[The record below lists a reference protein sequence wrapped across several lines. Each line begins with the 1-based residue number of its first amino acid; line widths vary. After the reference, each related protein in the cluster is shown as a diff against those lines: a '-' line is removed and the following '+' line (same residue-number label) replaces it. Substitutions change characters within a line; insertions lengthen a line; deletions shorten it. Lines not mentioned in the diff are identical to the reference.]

1 MASEGGEKLK
11 SEEDATLAQLESAE
25 TELELFKLSGDID
38 HVLLDASLD
47 EYQQYLDQL
56 DAASAHLDTLVS
68 STAATLD
75 ELSSIS
81 ASFKSVSAQ
90 TKSFQAQSASI
101 LEEQHKSEVVAQQIA
116 ENLRYYEPLE
126 RITRRLNA
134 PHAGSFVGTKDFS
147 DMLVT
152 LDECIDYM
160 QTHPSHKEAE
170 TYRSRYRLLLTR
182 ALTLVRNTFLTAVRE
197 ITTEVAGRIAAKQ
210 LNDTTMFA
218 LLYAKFRVGAAEMKE
233 VGLEIQKRAN
243 PPADA
248 EPGIEGEYQSLMN
261 ELHSSFAACRGR
273 LILPI
278 VQKRLAETAQ
288 LPSSKDLVQFAR
300 ASIGYIR
307 GICLDEFE
315 LWSEWFHGYR
325 GLYDFLESICEP
337 LYDHLRPRII
347 HENKLSKLCSLVT
360 LLQTRYLHDEEEDG
374 PTDLNQL
381 DFSALIQPA
390 LEDAQTRLVF
400 RALAILRE
408 EIEMFRPKPEDLDY
422 PRLTSAPPMSAT
434 APLSGRRSSRDALTP
449 LPKTPT
455 TNDLDDDSGEESSFT
470 WTLASSR
477 RSALKHCYPTLSRS
491 LRLLSRIY
499 RLVNSSVFDDLAHQ
513 IVHQTTLSL
522 VTASQQISAKSS
534 PVDGRLFLLK
544 HLLLLKSQIVAFD
557 IEYVTPDVSFDFS
570 GVASTFW
577 EIRERGGLFNPASWM
592 KLFSS
597 GGLLPRVVE
606 NMLDAK
612 VELDGQL
619 RTAINE
625 FTAGFAADMCK
636 DLPKDLEKTGG
647 PRKGGDRESI
657 LAEAV
662 EKTRIRI
669 EKEIPILRAKL
680 EQYLDDHRTRET
692 LVAAVEDQVVQ
703 IYEAFFDAYTS
714 QQSAGKAGTRNGK
727 VNGAAAATVTTP
739 ISRKG
744 KSPENAVWDLD
755 TFAEWAEGLFNVAL
769 PNVEDEDEDGDGDG
783 SHLASRSFSR
793 SGSL

>member
-1 MASEGGEKLK
+1 MATSR
-11 SEEDATLAQLESAE
+11 EENVDTYKDATLAGLAEAE
-25 TELELFKLSGDID
+25 TELALFKLSGDID
-38 HVLLDASLD
+38 DILLDASLD

-56 DAASAHLDTLVS
+56 SEARSHLDTLLA
-68 STAATLD
+68 STAATLS
-75 ELSSIS
+75 ELSTIS
-81 ASFKSVSAQ
+81 ASFASISTQ
-90 TKSFQAQSASI
+90 TQSFQEQSATI
-101 LEEQHKSEVVAQQIA
+101 IEDQRKNEFIAQEIA
-116 ENLRYYEPLE
+116 DNLRYYEPLE

-134 PHAGSFVGTKDFS
+134 PQAGNFVRSQDFS

-160 QTHPSHKEAE
+160 QTHPAHKEAE
-170 TYRSRYRLLLTR
+170 SYRSRYKLLLTR
-182 ALTLVRNTFLTAVRE
+182 ALTLVRNTFMAGVRE
-197 ITTEVAGRIAAKQ
+197 TTTEVAGRIAAKQ
-210 LNDTTMFA
+210 LNDTTMSA

-233 VGLEIQKRAN
+233 LGLEIHKRAN

-248 EPGIEGEYQSLMN
+248 DPGTEGEYQSLMN
-261 ELHSSFAACRGR
+261 ELHASFAACRGR

-278 VQKRLAETAQ
+278 VHKRLAETAQ
-288 LPSSKDLVQFAR
+288 LPTSTDLVQFAR
-300 ASIGYIR
+300 AAISYIR

-325 GLYDFLESICEP
+325 GLYDFLESICEA

-374 PTDLNQL
+374 ALDLNQL

-408 EIEMFRPKPEDLDY
+408 EIEMFKPKPEDLDY
-422 PRLTSAPPMSAT
+422 PRLTSAPPVSAT
-434 APLSGRRSSRDALTP
+434 KAPLSGRRGSRDPLTAV
-449 LPKTPT
+449 PKTPIA
-455 TNDLDDDSGEESSFT
+455 DLDEDSGEEGTFS
-470 WTLASSR
+470 WTMGASR
-477 RSALKHCYPTLSRS
+477 RSALKNCYPTLSRS
-491 LRLLSRIY
+491 IRLLSRIY

-513 IVHQTTLSL
+513 IVHQTTQSL
-522 VTASQQISAKSS
+522 VSASTQISAKSS
-534 PVDGRLFLLK
+534 MADGQLFLLR

-577 EIRERGGLFNPASWM
+577 ELRERGGLFNPGAWM
-592 KLFSS
+592 RLFSS
-597 GGLLPRVVE
+597 GGLLPKVVE

-612 VELDGQL
+612 QELDGRL
-619 RTAINE
+619 RQVINE
-625 FTAGFAADMCK
+625 FTADFARSMCS
-636 DLPKDLEKTGG
+636 DLPKDVEKLGG
-647 PRKGGDRESI
+647 KKAGWEDV

-662 EKTRIRI
+662 GKTRNTV

-703 IYEAFFDAYTS
+703 IYEAFFDAYAAK
-714 QQSAGKAGTRNGK
+714 SASRKGNGK
-727 VNGAAAATVTTP
+727 VNGSMTP

-744 KSPENAVWDLD
+744 KGPENAVWDLD

-769 PNVEDEDEDGDGDG
+769 PKVEDDGDDQ
-783 SHLASRSFSR
+783 SHIASRSLSR
-793 SGSL
+793 SRSP

>member
-1 MASEGGEKLK
+1 MAETTEPVDTGKR
-11 SEEDATLAQLESAE
+11 DATLAQLEEAD
-25 TELELFKLSGDID
+25 TELALSKLSGEVDD
-38 HVLLDASLD
+38 ALLDASLD

-56 DAASAHLDTLVS
+56 DAARTHLDTLLA
-68 STAATLD
+68 STAATLS

-81 ASFKSVSAQ
+81 AAFKSIDSQ

-101 LEEQHKSEVVAQQIA
+101 REEQHKNELIA
-116 ENLRYYEPLE
+116 GDIADNLRYYEPLE

-134 PHAGSFVGTKDFS
+134 PQAGNFVRSQDFS

-160 QTHPSHKEAE
+160 QTHPAHKEAE
-170 TYRSRYRLLLTR
+170 SYRSRYKLLLTR
-182 ALTLVRNTFLTAVRE
+182 ALTLVRNTFMAGVRE
-197 ITTEVAGRIAAKQ
+197 TTTEVAGRIAAKQ
-210 LNDTTMFA
+210 LNDTTMSA
-218 LLYAKFRVGAAEMKE
+218 LLYAKFRVGAAEMKQL
-233 VGLEIQKRAN
+233 GLEIQKRAN

-248 EPGIEGEYQSLMN
+248 EPGTEGEYQSLMN
-261 ELHSSFAACRGR
+261 ELHASFAACRGR

-278 VQKRLAETAQ
+278 VHKRLAETAQ
-288 LPSSKDLVQFAR
+288 LPQSKDLVQFAR
-300 ASIGYIR
+300 AAISYIR

-315 LWSEWFHGYR
+315 LWAEWFHGYR
-325 GLYDFLESICEP
+325 GLYDFLESLCEP

-347 HENKLSKLCSLVT
+347 HENKLAKLCSLVT

-374 PTDLNQL
+374 APDLNQL

-408 EIEMFRPKPEDLDY
+408 EIEMFKPKLEDLDY
-422 PRLTSAPPMSAT
+422 PRLTSAPPVSAT
-434 APLSGRRSSRDALTP
+434 KTPLSGRRGSRDPLTS
-449 LPKTPT
+449 LPKTPIT
-455 TNDLDDDSGEESSFT
+455 DLDEDSADEGPFS
-470 WTLASSR
+470 WTLSASR
-477 RSALKHCYPTLSRS
+477 RSALKHSYPTLSRS
-491 LRLLSRIY
+491 IRLLSRIY

-522 VTASQQISAKSS
+522 VSASSQISTRSS
-534 PVDGRLFLLK
+534 PADGQLFLLK

-577 EIRERGGLFNPASWM
+577 ELRERGGLFNPATWM

-597 GGLLPRVVE
+597 GGLLPKVVE

-612 VELDGQL
+612 QELDGRL
-619 RTAINE
+619 RQVINE
-625 FTAGFAADMCK
+625 FTAGFARLMCK
-636 DLPKDLEKTGG
+636 ELPRGVEKVGG
-647 PRKGGDRESI
+647 KKADRETV

-662 EKTRIRI
+662 SKTRKTV

-703 IYEAFFDAYTS
+703 IYEGFFDDYAAH
-714 QQSAGKAGTRNGK
+714 SAGTMGRNGK
-727 VNGAAAATVTTP
+727 LSGSAATP

-744 KSPENAVWDLD
+744 KGPEDAVWDID

-769 PNVEDEDEDGDGDG
+769 PNVEDEEDGG
-783 SHLASRSFSR
+783 SHAASRSLSR
-793 SGSL
+793 SRSP

>member
-1 MASEGGEKLK
+1 MAEITEPVEMGKK
-11 SEEDATLAQLESAE
+11 DATLAQLEEAD
-25 TELELFKLSGDID
+25 TELALYKLSGAID
-38 HVLLDASLD
+38 DALLDASLD

-56 DAASAHLDTLVS
+56 DAARSHLDTLLE
-68 STAATLD
+68 STAATLS

-81 ASFKSVSAQ
+81 AAFKSIDSQ

-101 LEEQHKSEVVAQQIA
+101 REEQHKNELIA
-116 ENLRYYEPLE
+116 RDIADNLRYYEPLD

-134 PHAGSFVGTKDFS
+134 PQAGNFVRSQDFS

-160 QTHPSHKEAE
+160 QTHPAHKEAE
-170 TYRSRYRLLLTR
+170 SYRSRYKLLLTR
-182 ALTLVRNTFLTAVRE
+182 ALTLVRNTFMAGVRE
-197 ITTEVAGRIAAKQ
+197 TTTEVAGRIAAKQ
-210 LNDTTMFA
+210 LNDTTMSA

-233 VGLEIQKRAN
+233 LGLEIQKRAS

-248 EPGIEGEYQSLMN
+248 EPGTEGEYQSLMN
-261 ELHSSFAACRGR
+261 ELHASFAACRGR

-278 VQKRLAETAQ
+278 VHKRLAETAH
-288 LPSSKDLVQFAR
+288 LPHSKDLVQFAR
-300 ASIGYIR
+300 AAISYIR

-315 LWSEWFHGYR
+315 LWAEWFHGYH
-325 GLYDFLESICEP
+325 GLYDFLESLCEP

-347 HENKLSKLCSLVT
+347 HENKLAKLCSLVT

-374 PTDLNQL
+374 APDLNQL

-408 EIEMFRPKPEDLDY
+408 EIEMFKPKPEDLDY
-422 PRLTSAPPMSAT
+422 PRLTSAPPVSAT
-434 APLSGRRSSRDALTP
+434 KAPLSGRRGSRDPLTS
-449 LPKTPT
+449 LPKTPIT
-455 TNDLDDDSGEESSFT
+455 DLDEDSADEGPFS
-470 WTLASSR
+470 WTLSASR
-477 RSALKHCYPTLSRS
+477 RSALKHSYPTLSRS
-491 LRLLSRIY
+491 IRLLSRIY

-513 IVHQTTLSL
+513 IVHQTTMSL
-522 VTASQQISAKSS
+522 VSASSQISTKSS
-534 PVDGRLFLLK
+534 PADGQLFLLK

-577 EIRERGGLFNPASWM
+577 ELRERGGLFNPATWM

-597 GGLLPRVVE
+597 GGLLPKVVE

-612 VELDGQL
+612 QELDGRL
-619 RTAINE
+619 RQVINE
-625 FTAGFAADMCK
+625 FTAGFARLMCK
-636 DLPKDLEKTGG
+636 ELPRAVEKVGN
-647 PRKGGDRESI
+647 KKADRETV

-662 EKTRIRI
+662 SKTRKTV
-669 EKEIPILRAKL
+669 EEEIPILRAKL

-703 IYEAFFDAYTS
+703 IYEGFFDDYAAH
-714 QQSAGKAGTRNGK
+714 SAGAKGRNGK
-727 VNGAAAATVTTP
+727 VNGSATP

-744 KSPENAVWDLD
+744 KGPEDAVWDTD

-769 PNVEDEDEDGDGDG
+769 PNVEDEEDGRG
-783 SHLASRSFSR
+783 SHAASRSLSR
-793 SGSL
+793 SRSS